1 MTAAP
6 MPTPSGAAFWVA
18 FAIADM
24 ALLAVFARII
34 RWAWRGSN
42 RDAARDIDQ
51 AVALVCQPCNGYS
64 RTAPCTCPGKC
75 TAAVCM
81 APAVRRG

>member
-6 MPTPSGAAFWVA
+6 MPAPSAAFVYVIAAVLLIALSGGLVW
-18 FAIADM
+18 AIGW
-24 ALLAVFARII
+24 AL
-34 RWAWRGSN
+34 RGPS
-42 RDAARDIDQ
+42 RDAERDIDQ

-75 TAAVCM
+75 IAAVCT
-81 APAVRRG
+81 APEVKR

>member
-6 MPTPSGAAFWVA
+6 MPTPSAAFVYVVA
-18 FAIADM
+18 AVILIALAGGCVYAIG
-24 ALLAVFARII
+24 
-34 RWAWRGSN
+34 WAWRGFN
-42 RDAARDIDQ
+42 RDTDRDIDQ